1 MREDQTSNQEGITS
15 QERVKGV
22 AISVSHVSDSADQ
35 FLRNFLH
42 REGVLIGVKKLE
54 DRWIAN
60 VEVVEEKRPF
70 DDVVATY
77 EITLDEKL
85 NVMSFERKV
94 VRKRSELPKA
104 EPSANVL
111 ST

>member
-1 MREDQTSNQEGITS
+1 MREDQTSNQEGIAS

-22 AISVSHVSDSADQ
+22 AISVSHVSDSVDR

-54 DRWIAN
+54 DSWIAN

-77 EITLDEKL
+77 EITLDEKS
-85 NVMSFERKV
+85 NVMNFERRV
-94 VRKRSELPKA
+94 VRKRSELSRA